1 MDYYFYILITWVL
14 MLLIIR
20 IIFSELEGRM
30 ARKNYNIRWMLTFK
44 QPFSYQRSRNIFMMC
59 VLCYIVS
66 SDQIFLSTIWMFELV
81 GFIAAGIVTDG
92 IAQLLSY
99 YYINIRFRKLIGNA
113 QALRMEIQN
122 ALTKDDDTEIQYSDA
137 PLSLEE
143 IMQKYENEEDHM
155 AIISMDGGQF
165 VESIRKLPT
174 ITYVVESLVDKA
186 TKRLENKG
194 VKVTTYAA
202 RNRLPF
208 KDEKMDVVVNK
219 LTNYDKFEAFRVLK
233 PGGYLIV
240 DQLGSDNY
248 KEIASMFI
256 PFKMR
261 GRWDK
266 ENCSR
271 TLHDIGMEVID
282 AYEEEGYMR
291 FNSLSSVL
299 TFMRD
304 FSPERVE
311 NYDKYLNFY
320 ARIVEEIKE
329 KQYFDLTTHRFIVV
343 AQKK

>member
-20 IIFSELEGRM
+20 VVFSELEGRM
-30 ARKNYNIRWMLTFK
+30 ASKNYNIRWMLTFK
-44 QPFSYQRSRNIFMMC
+44 QPFFYHRSRNIIMMC

-66 SDQIFLSTIWMFELV
+66 SEQLIFSMFWLIELI
-81 GFIAAGIVTDG
+81 GFLAAGIVTDG
-92 IAQLLSY
+92 VAQLLSY
-99 YYINIRFRKLIGNA
+99 YYIKFRFGKLINKA
-113 QALRMEIQN
+113 HTLRLEIQH
-122 ALTKDDDTEIQYSDA
+122 ALTTEDDAQVLHSN
-137 PLSLEE
+137 PSFSLEGV
-143 IMQKYENEEDHM
+143 MQEFTKQEDHM
-155 AIISMDGGQF
+155 AIISMDGGKY
-165 VESIRKLPT
+165 VESIETLPT
-174 ITYVVESLVDKA
+174 ITYVVESLVNKA
-186 TKRLENKG
+186 KDRLQNKG
-194 VKVTTYAA
+194 VKVTSYAN
-202 RNRLPF
+202 RNQLPF
-208 KDEKMDVVVNK
+208 KDGKIDVVVNK
-219 LTNYDKFEAFRVLK
+219 LTNYDKFEVFRVLK

-248 KEIASMFI
+248 KEIANMFI

-271 TLHDIGMEVID
+271 TLRDIGMDIVD
-282 AYEEEGYMR
+282 AYEEEGYIR
-291 FNSLSSVL
+291 FKSLASVL

-320 ARIVEEIKE
+320 ARIVEEINEKE
-329 KQYFDLTTHRFIVV
+329 YFDLTTHHFIVI